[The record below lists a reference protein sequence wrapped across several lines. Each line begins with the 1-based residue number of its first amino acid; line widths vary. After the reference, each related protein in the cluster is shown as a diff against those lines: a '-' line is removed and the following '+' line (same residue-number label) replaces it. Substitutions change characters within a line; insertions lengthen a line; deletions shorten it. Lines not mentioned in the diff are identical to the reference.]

1 MQFGFSSSNVM
12 LSSIALVLLVILSV
26 SSANSFLVSAIIFL
40 AFIEKSS
47 CFVAT
52 LRVAGLPVS
61 L

>member
-1 MQFGFSSSNVM
+1 M
-12 LSSIALVLLVILSV
+12 LSSIALVLLVILLV
-26 SSANSFLVSAIIFL
+26 SSANSFLVSAIILL

-47 CFVAT
+47 CFVAK